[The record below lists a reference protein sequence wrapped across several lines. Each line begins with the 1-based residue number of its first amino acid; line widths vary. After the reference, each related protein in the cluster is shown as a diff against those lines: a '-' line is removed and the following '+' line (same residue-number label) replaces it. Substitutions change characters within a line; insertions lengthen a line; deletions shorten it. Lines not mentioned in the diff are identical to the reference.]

1 MDQKDSCVGDEL
13 GNKRGVLTLMYPV
26 EHGTATNWDDA
37 GKRVDFLIVL
47 VRDVEVDAES
57 RTTAT
62 VNRDRLPL
70 MPRKQE
76 SSRVLH
82 EVLSRQN
89 FASVVPASTEYW
101 IAVQALTDES
111 ISEETPHFTQI
122 SPEIPLTLPA
132 RWD

>member
-1 MDQKDSCVGDEL
+1 MDQKCSHVGDEL
-13 GNKRGVLTLMYPV
+13 RNKRGVLTLWYPV

-37 GKRVDFLIVL
+37 GQGVDYLMVL

-62 VNRDRLPL
+62 ASRDRLPL
-70 MPRKQE
+70 TRRKQE

-82 EVLSRQN
+82 EVLSKQK

-101 IAVQALTDES
+101 IAVQTLSDES
-111 ISEETPHFTQI
+111 ISEEMPYF
-122 SPEIPLTLPA
+122 A
-132 RWD
+132 